1 MPQGPIVFCPDKTHL
16 YLTRFAL
23 LETLTEKPLIRKQTT
38 MNSIINGNFQDL
50 NAAKRAI
57 TDLLGTGFSA
67 DRTSCFSVEIP
78 GHNADTYASEAT
90 VLEADGQA
98 KEAPQAAEG
107 ALSGAA
113 LGGAIGAA
121 VALATL
127 PVLGP
132 IVAATAVGVGAYGGS
147 LYGALGGM
155 AAAAS
160 EETEASIM
168 AMQNAKHRQ
177 SGTLVAVVA
186 NDDVQQDTAKR
197 ILHSHGAL
205 DIELRDGTLQNG
217 QWLDFNPNLPLQLV
231 RT

>member
-1 MPQGPIVFCPDKTHL
+1 MS
-16 YLTRFAL
+16 
-23 LETLTEKPLIRKQTT
+23 
-38 MNSIINGNFQDL
+38 NIINGNFQDL

-57 TDLLGTGFSA
+57 ADLLNTGFSA

-78 GHNADTYASEAT
+78 GHNAVTYSSEAT
-90 VLEADGQA
+90 VKAENGQA
-98 KEAPQAAEG
+98 NEVPEATEG

-113 LGGAIGAA
+113 VGGAIGVA

-132 IVAATAVGVGAYGGS
+132 IVTATAVGVGAYGGS

-155 AAAAS
+155 AAARS

-168 AMQNAKHRQ
+168 AMQSAKHRQ

-186 NDDVQQDTAKR
+186 NDAVLQDTAER
-197 ILHSHGAL
+197 ILHAHGAH
-205 DIELRDGTLQNG
+205 DIERRDGTLQNG

-231 RT
+231 RI